1 MKILFVEDEK
11 EIVRLL
17 KNALGGYF
25 ANFYV
30 ATNGKEGIEK
40 FKKINPDIIITDIM
54 MPELN
59 GLDMAKEL
67 KKINSKVPV
76 VVLSAFSDKD
86 KLLNAIDVGIV
97 KYFIKPFDPD
107 ELLEYLNILCEEIT
121 GKIVFLVDN
130 FKFNQITNNLY
141 RGDEYVSITS
151 REIEFLQLLLQNSED
166 IIDNKIIKKVLWK
179 DDIVSDERVRTFIK
193 RFRAK
198 TSAKLIKNTK
208 DFGYKITL
216 E

>member
-1 MKILFVEDEK
+1 M
-11 EIVRLL
+11 
-17 KNALGGYF
+17 AG
-25 ANFYV
+25 FYV

-40 FKKINPDIIITDIM
+40 FKEVNPDIVITDIM

-67 KKINSKVPV
+67 KKINSKVPII
-76 VVLSAFSDKD
+76 VLSAFSDKD

-107 ELLEYLNILCEEIT
+107 ELLEYLDILCEQIID
-121 GKIVFLVDN
+121 KMVFLIDN
-130 FKFNQITNNLY
+130 FRFNQITNNLY
-141 RGDEYVSITS
+141 KGDKYISITN
-151 REIEFLQLLLQNSED
+151 RETEFLQLLLENSED
-166 IIDNKIIKKVLWK
+166 IIDNKIIKKVLWQ
-179 DDIVSDERVRTFIK
+179 DDTVSDDRVRTFIK
-193 RFRAK
+193 RFRVK

-208 DFGYKITL
+208 AYGYKITL

>member
-17 KNALGGYF
+17 ENAIGGYF
-25 ANFYV
+25 AEFHI
-30 ATNGKEGIEK
+30 ASNGKDGIRK
-40 FKKINPDIIITDIM
+40 FKEISPDIIITDIM

-67 KKINSKVPV
+67 KKINSKVPI

-107 ELLEYLNILCEEIT
+107 ELLEYLDNMCEQIT
-121 GKIVFLVDN
+121 DKIVFLIDN
-130 FKFNQITNNLY
+130 FKFNKITNNLY
-141 RGDEYVSITS
+141 KGDKYIDIAN
-151 REIEFLQLLLQNSED
+151 RETEFLQLLLENSKD
-166 IIDNKIIKKVLWK
+166 IIDNKMIKKVLWK
-179 DDIVSDERVRTFIK
+179 DDTVSDDRVRTFIK

-198 TSAKLIKNTK
+198 TSTKLVKNTK
-208 DFGYKITL
+208 AYGYKITL